1 MIPKTAIDPLIL
13 TLSWPVLFNSC
24 LFIQQGAVPL
34 AIKICSSLI
43 MMVDMRLCVPQQREH
58 LIICS
63 LVLLTITHHTMQY
76 QWCQVH
82 IQTNKHILT
91 LEEL

>member
-1 MIPKTAIDPLIL
+1 MLISDHDGL
-13 TLSWPVLFNSC
+13 
-24 LFIQQGAVPL
+24 
-34 AIKICSSLI
+34 
-43 MMVDMRLCVPQQREH
+43 DMRLCVPQQREH

-63 LVLLTITHHTMQY
+63 LVLLTVTHHTMQY